1 MHAMQVS
8 DLGASLYGLAVSLDA
23 LAGTLVGAQS
33 LLLKVVDTVNSI
45 PVIGSLLG
53 ASNEAGQHEWAG

>member
-1 MHAMQVS
+1 MQVR
-8 DLGASLYGLAVSLDA
+8 DLGASLYGLAQSLDT

-45 PVIGSLLG
+45 PVIGSFLG
-53 ASNEAGQHEWAG
+53 ASNVDRRHAG